1 MSQGEKTLLSFN
13 RGVVSKRGLARLD
26 LERMAMSAAQ
36 QTNWMP
42 RVLGSMMLRPGMKYI
57 DVMFSEDN
65 TGDTGNLTR
74 QMPFVFGVDD
84 TTLIEFGSQRG
95 IGTDQRGKI
104 RFRTNDILLGRP
116 NVDTVVLDS
125 DFGATFTFSAWDDDS
140 DLGADAEIG
149 GFSPFPGQC
158 NLTGTGDA
166 FAKVVQEISV
176 SGADEQVE
184 HSLNIT
190 VITEFIRL
198 RLGKSKN
205 GDDLFRET
213 QLGQGQHNIA
223 FIPDGSSFWIEL
235 ANSANYTALCDDV
248 EIFTKVTTPPHI
260 VEFETGWNDEAQ
272 IAAVRWTQS
281 GDVIY
286 CISRNLSMQ
295 KIERRA
301 YIAPDGSIV
310 RNSWSLVSYGPEDGP
325 FQTLNTDGSTITVS
339 AIEGDI
345 QISASDTIFREE
357 MGPDEHRQGILIR
370 VASQGQVVTEQ
381 VTAEDEFSPTIRV
394 TGNGEAR
401 RFGIIIEN
409 IPPGSGTVTVQFS
422 IGSDSGPFNDTVPQ
436 FTANTSTTFLDEQD
450 GQIIFYRIGVKAGD
464 FTSGPIN
471 CTLTFTGGSR
481 TGIARMRGFTN
492 ENLIDAYVLEPFGSL
507 LASKDWELGEWSGF
521 NGYPS
526 TTDIHENR
534 LWFAGNDRIYGSVS
548 DNYESFDD
556 EVEGDS
562 GPINRNI
569 GSGPIRIIN
578 WMKSFGRLLLG
589 TSENAADV
597 DAARMDGNH
606 PLGVRSSSFDE
617 ALTPT
622 NFNIK
627 TIASKGVFVDRT
639 LQRLYELSYDS
650 AGADYLSVDL
660 SIFAPDYND
669 AGIRQIAVQMKPDVR
684 VHCVRND
691 GTVGVLIYD
700 RLENVICWCEVILG
714 VDTENAQ
721 VGNGIWGVDDV
732 SILPGTVEDQVY
744 YTVSRTIPSAPS
756 EQDHSKHLLKWAMES
771 EAIGGDNNFLAD
783 VWGQYTGAPVSTVN
797 IGTDAT
803 PPLRFDDGHLDNADV
818 SIWADGADRGLA
830 RVDSNGDIDLTLTE
844 IDGVPVD
851 NSPYS
856 NVIWGLPYLARFQSA
871 KLGTLDGIGLLERK
885 KVNKIGFIA
894 SDLHYQGLK
903 YGPDFDNL
911 YDLPLVE
918 QGQDTP
924 ADTIWE
930 DYHEDNFPFGGE
942 WIPDSRICLQAES
955 PRPATILAAIA
966 EFESVEKRSNTKRRA
981 PR

>member
-1 MSQGEKTLLSFN
+1 MSIGEKVLLAFN

-26 LERMAMSAAQ
+26 LERMSMSAEQ

-57 DVMFSEDN
+57 DIMFSEDQP
-65 TGDTGNLTR
+65 GGNLTR

-84 TTLIEFGSQRG
+84 TTLIEFGSDRG
-95 IGTDQRGKI
+95 AGTDQRGKI
-104 RFRTNDILLGRP
+104 RFRTNDVLLTRP
-116 NVDTVVLDS
+116 VVGAVVEDS
-125 DFGATFTFSAWDDDS
+125 DFTSTFTFSEWNDDS
-140 DLGADAEIG
+140 DSGALAQIG
-149 GFSPFPGQC
+149 GFGPVPQFSC
-158 NLTGTGDA
+158 NLLGTGEA
-166 FAKVVQEISV
+166 FAKITQEVDVVGGEELI
-176 SGADEQVE
+176 E

-190 VITEFIRL
+190 VITEFVRL
-198 RLGKSKN
+198 RVGKAKF
-205 GDDLFRET
+205 GDDLIRET
-213 QLGQGQHNIA
+213 NLGQGQHNLA
-223 FIPDGSSFWIEL
+223 FVPDGSSFWIEL
-235 ANSANYTALCDDV
+235 ANSSNYTAACDDV
-248 EIFTKVTTPPHI
+248 EIFNI
-260 VEFETGWNDEAQ
+260 VAPLQIVQFETGWNTEAQ
-272 IAAVRWTQS
+272 IDSVRWTQS

-286 CISRNLSMQ
+286 TISRNLSMQ

-301 YIAPDGSIV
+301 YVDPDGNIV
-310 RNSWSLVSYGPEDGP
+310 RNSWSLVAYGPEDGP
-325 FQTLNTDGSTITVS
+325 FQTLSTDGSTMQVS

-345 QISASDTIFREE
+345 QIQASEPVFRAD
-357 MGPDEHRQGILIR
+357 MGPSDNSAGILVRI
-370 VASQGQVVTEQ
+370 ASQGQVVTEQ
-381 VTAEDEFSPTIRV
+381 VDAADEFSPTIRV

-422 IGSDSGPFNDTVPQ
+422 IGSEDGPFNDTTPQ
-436 FTANTSTTFLDEQD
+436 YTTNTSTTFLDEQD

-481 TGIARMRGFTN
+481 TGIARMTAFTN
-492 ENLIDAYVLEPFGSL
+492 ENQIDAYVLAPFGSL
-507 LASKDWELGEWSGF
+507 LASKDWELGEWSENTGF
-521 NGYPS
+521 PS
-526 TTDIHENR
+526 TVDIHENR

-556 EVEGDS
+556 ETEGDS

-578 WMKSFGRLLLG
+578 WLKSFGRLLMG

-669 AGIRQIAVQMKPDVR
+669 SGIKQIAVQMKPDVR
-684 VHCVRND
+684 VHCVRED
-691 GTVGVLIYD
+691 GTVGVLVYD

-714 VDTENAQ
+714 VDEVQSRLWT
-721 VGNGIWGVDDV
+721 VDDV
-732 SILPGTVEDQVY
+732 SVLPGTVEDQVY
-744 YTVSRTIPSAPS
+744 YTVSRQTVEAR
-756 EQDHSKHLLKWAMES
+756 KYLLKWALES
-771 EAIGGDNNFLAD
+771 EAIGEETNYLAD
-783 VWGQYTGAPVSTVN
+783 VWGQYTGVPVDTVN
-797 IGTDAT
+797 ITTDAT
-803 PPLRFDDGHLDNADV
+803 PPLRLDDDHLDDADV

-830 RVDSNGDIDLTLTE
+830 RVDSNGDIDLSTL
-844 IDGVPVD
+844 DGQPF
-851 NSPYS
+851 S
-856 NVIWGLPYLARFQSA
+856 NVIWGLPYTARFKSA
-871 KLGTLDGIGLLERK
+871 KLGTLDGIGMLERK

-894 SDLHYQGLK
+894 QFLHYQGLQ

-911 YDLPLVE
+911 FDLPLVE
-918 QGQDTP
+918 QGQETP
-924 ADTIWE
+924 ADFIWE

-942 WIPDSRICLQAES
+942 WIPDSRICLQAAS

-966 EFESVEKRSNTKRRA
+966 EFESVEKRSNVKRRA

>member
-1 MSQGEKTLLSFN
+1 MSIGEKVLLAFN

-26 LERMAMSAAQ
+26 LERMAMSASQ

-42 RVLGSMMLRPGMKYI
+42 RVLGSMMLRPGMNYI
-57 DVMFSEDN
+57 DLMKTD
-65 TGDTGNLTR
+65 GNQDPDQLSR

-84 TTLIEFGSQRG
+84 TTLVEFSSGSDGDSPLQFE
-95 IGTDQRGKI
+95 GKI
-104 RFRTNDILLGRP
+104 RFRTNDVLLVRP
-116 NVDTVVLDS
+116 DVTALVSNG
-125 DFGATFTFSAWDDDS
+125 DFTNEFIFFQPQWVDDS
-140 DLGADAEIG
+140 DSGASTTMSG
-149 GFSPFPGQC
+149 SSTPNFTL
-158 NLTGTGDA
+158 NLIGTGDA
-166 FAKVVQEISV
+166 FARVVQEV
-176 SGADEQVE
+176 FVTGGEEQIE
-184 HSLNIT
+184 HSLDIT
-190 VITEFIRL
+190 VITEFCRL
-198 RLGKSKN
+198 RIGKLKN
-205 GDDLFRET
+205 DDDLVRET
-213 QLGQGQHNIA
+213 NLGQGKHNIA

-235 ANSANYTALCDDV
+235 ASSSNYRVVVDDV
-248 EIFTKVTTPPHI
+248 QIFAPI
-260 VEFETGWNDEAQ
+260 GANIIEFDSGWHTRAQ
-272 IAAVRWTQS
+272 VAAVRWAQS

-301 YIAPDGSIV
+301 YIAPDGSVV

-325 FQTLNTDGSTITVS
+325 FQTLSTDGSTMTVS

-345 QISASDTIFREE
+345 QIQSSDGVFRAE
-357 MGPDEHRQGILIR
+357 MGPNDHSAGILVRI
-370 VASQGQVVTEQ
+370 ASSGQVVTEA
-381 VTAEDEFSPTIRV
+381 VDAEDEFSPTIRV
-394 TGNGEAR
+394 TGSGEAR

-409 IPPGSGTVTVQFS
+409 MPPGIGTVTVQFS
-422 IGSDSGPFNDTVPQ
+422 IGSDSGPFNDLDPQ
-436 FTANTSTTFLDEQD
+436 YTTNTSTTFLDEQD

-464 FTSGPIN
+464 FTAGPIN
-471 CTLTFTGGSR
+471 CTLTYTGGSR
-481 TGIARMRGFTN
+481 TGIARMTGFTN
-492 ENLIDAYVLEPFGSL
+492 QNQIDAYVLAPFGSL
-507 LASKDWELGEWSGF
+507 LASKDWELGEWSEHTGF
-521 NGYPS
+521 PS
-526 TTDIHENR
+526 TVDIHENR

-556 EVEGDS
+556 ETEGDS

-650 AGADYLSVDL
+650 SGADYLSVDL

-669 AGIRQIAVQMKPDVR
+669 AGIKQIAVQMKPDVR

-691 GTVGVLIYD
+691 GTVGVLVYD
-700 RLENVICWCEVILG
+700 RLENVICWCEVIMG
-714 VDTENAQ
+714 VDATQ
-721 VGNGIWGVDDV
+721 GNVWTVEDV
-732 SILPGTVEDQVY
+732 AILPGTVEDQVY
-744 YTVSRTIPSAPS
+744 YTVRTSGPQA
-756 EQDHSKHLLKWAMES
+756 QYRHLLKWAK
-771 EAIGGDNNFLAD
+771 EAEAVGGDNNYLAD
-783 VWGQYTGAPVSTVN
+783 VWGQYTGAPTSS
-797 IGTDAT
+797 IDILADST
-803 PPLRFDDGHLDNADV
+803 PPLRIYSGYLNGADV
-818 SIWADGADRGLA
+818 SIWADGSDRGIA
-830 RVDSNGDIDLTLTE
+830 SVVSGVIDLSGIT
-844 IDGVPVD
+844 GQPF
-851 NSPYS
+851 S
-856 NVIWGLPYLARFQSA
+856 NVIWGNPYQARFKSA
-871 KLGTLDGIGLLERK
+871 KLGTLDGIGMLERK

-894 SDLHYQGLK
+894 QFLHYQGLQ

-911 YDLPLVE
+911 SDLPLVE

-942 WIPDSRICLQAES
+942 WIPDSRICLQAAT

-966 EFESVEKRSNTKRRA
+966 EFESVEKRSNVKRRA

>member
-1 MSQGEKTLLSFN
+1 MSIGEKVLLAFN

-26 LERMAMSAAQ
+26 LERMAMSASQ

-57 DVMFSEDN
+57 DIMFSEDSQ
-65 TGDTGNLTR
+65 TGNPQLTR

-84 TTLIEFGSQRG
+84 TTLIEFGSERG
-95 IGTDQRGKI
+95 IGLDQRGKI
-104 RFRTNDILLGRP
+104 RFRTNDILLTRP
-116 NVDTVVLDS
+116 DVGAVVDDPGFTS
-125 DFGATFTFSAWDDDS
+125 GFGFNEWEDDS
-140 DLGADAEIG
+140 DSGATAEVG
-149 GFSPFPGQC
+149 GFATVPFKC
-158 NLTGTGDA
+158 NLIGTGDA
-166 FAKVVQEISV
+166 FAKVVQDVAVIGGE
-176 SGADEQVE
+176 EQLE
-184 HSLNIT
+184 HSLTIT
-190 VITEFIRL
+190 VDQEFCRL
-198 RLGKSKN
+198 RVGKTKN
-205 GDDLFRET
+205 ADDLIRET
-213 QLGQGQHNIA
+213 SLGQGKHNLA
-223 FIPDGSSFWIEL
+223 FVPDGSIFWIEL
-235 ANSANYTALCDDV
+235 ANSSNYNVLVDDV
-248 EIFTKVTTPPHI
+248 DIFDTVASPQI
-260 VEFETGWNDEAQ
+260 VEFETGWNEASE
-272 IAAVRWTQS
+272 IDSVRWTQS

-286 CISRNLSMQ
+286 VIARNLSMQ
-295 KIERRA
+295 KIERRG
-301 YIAPDGSIV
+301 YFDPNGDIV
-310 RNSWSLVSYGPEDGP
+310 RNSWSLVAYGPEDGP
-325 FQTLNTDGSTITVS
+325 FQTLNTDGSTMQVS

-345 QISASDTIFREE
+345 QINASDNVFRAD
-357 MGPDEHRQGILIR
+357 MGPSEHSSGILVRI
-370 VASQGQVVTEQ
+370 ASQGQVVTEA
-381 VTAEDEFSPTIRV
+381 VDAEDEFSPTIRV

-422 IGSDSGPFNDTVPQ
+422 IGSDAGPFNDTTPQ
-436 FTANTSTTFLDEQD
+436 YTTNTSTTFLDEQD

-481 TGIARMRGFTN
+481 TGIARMSAFTN
-492 ENLIDAYVLEPFGSL
+492 ENQIDAYVLAPFGSL
-507 LASKDWELGEWSGF
+507 LASKDWELGEWSERTGF
-521 NGYPS
+521 PS
-526 TTDIHENR
+526 TVDIHENR

-548 DNYESFDD
+548 DNYQSFDD
-556 EVEGDS
+556 ETEGDS

-578 WMKSFGRLLLG
+578 WLKSFGRLLMG

-669 AGIRQIAVQMKPDVR
+669 AGIKQIAVQMKPDVR

-700 RLENVICWCEVILG
+700 RLENVICWCEVIMGLDEVQG
-714 VDTENAQ
+714 TT
-721 VGNGIWGVDDV
+721 WTVDDV
-732 SILPGTVEDQVY
+732 AVLPGTVEDQVY
-744 YTVSRTIPSAPS
+744 YTVNQVRAGPSNR
-756 EQDHSKHLLKWAMES
+756 KHLLKWALES
-771 EAIGGDNNFLAD
+771 EAIGEEDNFLAD
-783 VWGQYTGAPVSTVN
+783 VWGQYTGVPVDTVN
-797 IGTDAT
+797 ITTDAT
-803 PPLRFDDGHLDNADV
+803 PALRLDDGHLNGADV

-830 RVDSNGDIDLTLTE
+830 SVVLGVIDLSALV
-844 IDGVPVD
+844 GQPF
-851 NSPYS
+851 S
-856 NVIWGLPYLARFQSA
+856 NVIWGLPYTARFKSA
-871 KLGTLDGIGLLERK
+871 KLGTLDGIGMLERK

-894 SDLHYQGLK
+894 QFLHYQGLQ

-911 YDLPLVE
+911 FDLPLVE
-918 QGQDTP
+918 QGQETP
-924 ADTIWE
+924 DDFIWE

-942 WIPDSRICLQAES
+942 WIPDSRICLQAAS

-966 EFESVEKRSNTKRRA
+966 EFESVEKRSNVKRRA

>member
-1 MSQGEKTLLSFN
+1 MSQGEKVLLAFN

-26 LERMAMSAAQ
+26 LERMSMSASQ

-42 RVLGSMMLRPGMKYI
+42 RVLGSMMLRPGLKYI
-57 DVMFSEDN
+57 DLMRIAGGG
-65 TGDTGNLTR
+65 GDPDQLSRN
-74 QMPFVFGVDD
+74 MPFVFGVDD
-84 TTLIEFGSQRG
+84 TSLIEFSSDDDGDNPDATG
-95 IGTDQRGKI
+95 PGTL
-104 RFRTNDILLGRP
+104 RFRTNDVLLTRP
-116 NVDTVVLDS
+116 VIDTVVLD
-125 DFGATFTFSAWDDDS
+125 GNFTFDFQFTAWTEES
-140 DLGADAEIG
+140 DLGAEANTD
-149 GFSPFPGQC
+149 GFML
-158 NLTGTGDA
+158 NLIGTGDA
-166 FAKVVQEISV
+166 FARVVQEV
-176 SGADEQVE
+176 QVTTPADEQVE
-184 HSLNIT
+184 HSLEIH
-190 VITEFIRL
+190 VITEFCRL
-198 RLGKSKN
+198 RLGKTKN
-205 GDDLFRET
+205 ADDLVRET
-213 QLGQGQHNIA
+213 QLGQGRHNIA

-235 ANSANYTALCDDV
+235 ASSLNYIVLVDDV
-248 EIFTKVTTPPHI
+248 EIFQALPNNI
-260 VEFETGWNDEAQ
+260 VEFDTGWPLRDQ
-272 IAAVRWTQS
+272 VAAVRWAQS

-286 CISRNLSMQ
+286 VISRNLNMQ
-295 KIERRA
+295 KIERRG
-301 YIAPDGSIV
+301 YFDPDGNIV
-310 RNSWSLVSYGPEDGP
+310 RNSWSLVAYGPEDGP
-325 FQTLNTDGSTITVS
+325 FQTLSTDGSTMTVS
-339 AIEGDI
+339 AIEGSI
-345 QISASDTIFREE
+345 QIEASDDVFREE
-357 MGPDEHRQGILIR
+357 MGPDDHRAGILIR
-370 VASQGQVVTEQ
+370 IASQGQVVTEQ
-381 VTAEDEFSPTIRV
+381 VTSEDEFSPVIRV

-422 IGSDSGPFNDTVPQ
+422 IGSETGPFNDTTPQ
-436 FTANTSTTFLDEQD
+436 YTANTSTTFLDEQD

-471 CTLTFTGGSR
+471 CTLSFTGGSR
-481 TGIARMRGFTN
+481 TGIARMTGFTN
-492 ENLIDAYVLEPFGSL
+492 QSLIDAYVLAPFGSL

-521 NGYPS
+521 DGYPS
-526 TTDIHENR
+526 TVDIHENR

-556 EVEGDS
+556 ETEGDS

-578 WMKSFGRLLLG
+578 WMKSFGRLLIG

-660 SIFAPDYND
+660 SIFAPDYNV
-669 AGIRQIAVQMKPDVR
+669 AGIKQIAVQMKPDVR

-700 RLENVICWCEVILG
+700 RLENVICWAEVILG
-714 VDTENAQ
+714 EEQAVNTS
-721 VGNGIWGVDDV
+721 IWWVEDV
-732 SILPGTVEDQVY
+732 AILPGTVEDQVY
-744 YTVSRTIPSAPS
+744 YVVRERDTSLGPVHSRYR
-756 EQDHSKHLLKWAMES
+756 HLVKWSMED
-771 EAIGGDNNFLAD
+771 EAIGGDDNYLAD
-783 VWGQYTGAPVSTVN
+783 LWGQYTGVPVSTVN
-797 IGTDAT
+797 ITTDAT
-803 PPLRFDDGHLDNADV
+803 PPLRFDDGHFSGVDL
-818 SIWADGADRGLA
+818 SIWADGQDRGIV
-830 RVDSNGDIDLTLTE
+830 RCDSNGDLDLTTTE

-856 NVIWGLPYLARFQSA
+856 NVIWGMPYTARFQSA

-885 KVNKIGFIA
+885 KVNQIGFIA
-894 SDLHYQGLK
+894 QNLHYQGLQ

-918 QGQDTP
+918 LGQVTTD
-924 ADTIWE
+924 DTIWE

-942 WIPDSRICLQAES
+942 WIPDSRICLQAAT
-955 PRPATILAAIA
+955 PRPATLLAAIA
-966 EFESVEKRSNTKRRA
+966 EFESVEKRSNKKRR
-981 PR
+981 

>member
-1 MSQGEKTLLSFN
+1 MSIGEKVLLAFN

-26 LERMAMSAAQ
+26 LERMAMSASQ

-42 RVLGSMMLRPGMKYI
+42 RVLGSMMLRPGMNYI
-57 DVMFSEDN
+57 DLMYSEDSV
-65 TGDTGNLTR
+65 GGNLTR

-84 TTLIEFGSQRG
+84 TTLIEFGSERD
-95 IGTDQRGKI
+95 IGLDQRGKI
-104 RFRTNDILLGRP
+104 RFRTNDVLLTRP
-116 NVDTVVLDS
+116 DVATLVSNG
-125 DFGATFTFSAWDDDS
+125 DFTNNFGFFQPQWVDDS
-140 DLGADAEIG
+140 DSGGATTMSGDSTPT
-149 GFSPFPGQC
+149 FTL
-158 NLTGTGDA
+158 NLIGTGDA
-166 FAKVVQEISV
+166 FARVVQEV
-176 SGADEQVE
+176 FVAGPDEQIE
-184 HSLNIT
+184 HSLDIT
-190 VITEFIRL
+190 VITEFCRL
-198 RLGKSKN
+198 RVGKSKN
-205 GDDLFRET
+205 ADDLVRET
-213 QLGQGQHNIA
+213 NLGQGKHNIA

-235 ANSANYTALCDDV
+235 ASSSNYTVVVDDV
-248 EIFTKVTTPPHI
+248 QIFNPISTDI
-260 VEFETGWNDEAQ
+260 VEFETGWNEADEV
-272 IAAVRWTQS
+272 AAVRWSQS

-286 CISRNLSMQ
+286 VISRNLSMQ
-295 KIERRA
+295 KIQRRA

-310 RNSWSLVSYGPEDGP
+310 RNSWSLVAYGPEDGP
-325 FQTLNTDGSTITVS
+325 FQTLSTDGSTMTVS

-345 QISASDTIFREE
+345 QISSSDGVFRSE
-357 MGPDEHRQGILIR
+357 MGPSDHSAGILVRI
-370 VASQGQVVTEQ
+370 ASSGQVVTEA
-381 VTAEDEFSPTIRV
+381 VDAEDEFSPTIRV
-394 TGNGEAR
+394 TGSGEAR

-409 IPPGSGTVTVQFS
+409 MPPGDGTVTVQFS
-422 IGSDSGPFNDTVPQ
+422 IGSDSGPFNDLDPQ
-436 FTANTSTTFLDEQD
+436 YTTNTSTTFLDEQD

-464 FTSGPIN
+464 FTAGPIN
-471 CTLTFTGGSR
+471 CTLTYTGGSR
-481 TGIARMRGFTN
+481 TGIARMTGFLN
-492 ENLIDAYVLEPFGSL
+492 PNQIDAYVLAPFGSL
-507 LASKDWELGEWSGF
+507 LASKDWELGEWSEHTGF
-521 NGYPS
+521 PS
-526 TTDIHENR
+526 TVDIHENR

-556 EVEGDS
+556 ETEGDS

-578 WMKSFGRLLLG
+578 WLKSFGRLLMG

-669 AGIRQIAVQMKPDVR
+669 AGIKQIAVQMKPDVR

-691 GTVGVLIYD
+691 GTVGVLVYD
-700 RLENVICWCEVILG
+700 RLENVICWCEVIMGLDPVQG
-714 VDTENAQ
+714 TT
-721 VGNGIWGVDDV
+721 WTVDDV
-732 SILPGTVEDQVY
+732 AILPGTVEDQVY
-744 YTVSRTIPSAPS
+744 YTVSQVRAGPTNR
-756 EQDHSKHLLKWAMES
+756 KHLLKWALES
-771 EAIGGDNNFLAD
+771 EAIGGDNNYLSD
-783 VWGQYTGAPVSTVN
+783 VWGQYTGAPTSS
-797 IGTDAT
+797 IDIEADST
-803 PPLRFDDGHLDNADV
+803 PPLRIYEDYLNGADV

-830 RVDSNGDIDLTLTE
+830 SVVSGVIDLSGIT
-844 IDGVPVD
+844 GQPF
-851 NSPYS
+851 S
-856 NVIWGLPYLARFQSA
+856 NVIWGLPYRARFKSA
-871 KLGTLDGIGLLERK
+871 KLGTLDGIGMLERK

-894 SDLHYQGLK
+894 QFLHYQGLQ

-911 YDLPLVE
+911 SDMPLVE

-942 WIPDSRICLQAES
+942 WIPDSRICLQAAT

-966 EFESVEKRSNTKRRA
+966 EFESVEKRSNVKRRA

>member
-1 MSQGEKTLLSFN
+1 MSIGEKVLLAFN

-26 LERMAMSAAQ
+26 LERMSMSAEQ

-42 RVLGSMMLRPGMKYI
+42 RVLGSMMLRPGMKFI
-57 DVMFSEDN
+57 DQMASKDFN
-65 TGDTGNLTR
+65 GGNLTR

-84 TTLIEFGSQRG
+84 TTLIEFGSQAGANPAEAG
-95 IGTDQRGKI
+95 II
-104 RFRTNDILLGRP
+104 RFRTNDVLLIRP
-116 NVDTVVLDS
+116 EVGAVVEDS
-125 DFGATFTFSAWDDDS
+125 DFVAGFGTSEWDDDS
-140 DLGADAEIG
+140 DAGATAQIG
-149 GFSPFPGQC
+149 GFGPVPQFSC
-158 NLTGTGDA
+158 NLLGTGDA
-166 FAKVVQEISV
+166 FAKITQQVSVVGGE
-176 SGADEQVE
+176 ELVE

-190 VITEFIRL
+190 VITEFVRL
-198 RLGKSKN
+198 RVGKTKN
-205 GDDLFRET
+205 ADDLIRET
-213 QLGQGQHNIA
+213 NLGQGRHQLA
-223 FIPDGSSFWIEL
+223 FVPDQSSFWIEL
-235 ANSANYTALCDDV
+235 ANSSSYTAACDDV
-248 EIFTKVTTPPHI
+248 EIFNPINPSI
-260 VEFETGWNDEAQ
+260 VEFNTGWNTEDQ
-272 IAAVRWTQS
+272 IDSVRWTQS

-301 YIAPDGSIV
+301 YVDPDGNIV
-310 RNSWSLVSYGPEDGP
+310 RNSWSLVAYGPEDGP
-325 FQTLNTDGSTITVS
+325 FQTLNTDGSTMQVS

-345 QISASDTIFREE
+345 QINASDNVFRAD
-357 MGPDEHRQGILIR
+357 MGPSDNNAGILVRI
-370 VASQGQVVTEQ
+370 ASQGQVVTES
-381 VTAEDEFSPTIRV
+381 VDAEDEFSPTIRV

-422 IGSDSGPFNDTVPQ
+422 IGSDSGPFNDTSPQ
-436 FTANTSTTFLDEQD
+436 FTTNTSTTFLDEQD

-464 FTSGPIN
+464 FTTGPIN

-481 TGIARMRGFTN
+481 TGIARMTAFTN
-492 ENLIDAYVLEPFGSL
+492 ENQIDAYVLAPFGSL
-507 LASKDWELGEWSGF
+507 LASKDWELGEWSENTGF
-521 NGYPS
+521 PS
-526 TTDIHENR
+526 TVDIHENR

-556 EVEGDS
+556 ETEGDS

-578 WMKSFGRLLLG
+578 WLKSFGRLLMG

-639 LQRLYELSYDS
+639 EQRLYELSYDS

-660 SIFAPDYND
+660 SIFAPDYNVS
-669 AGIRQIAVQMKPDVR
+669 GIKQIAVQMKPDVR
-684 VHCVRND
+684 VHCVRTD

-714 VDTENAQ
+714 VDTVQ
-721 VGNGIWGVDDV
+721 SRLWTVDDV
-732 SILPGTVEDQVY
+732 SILPGVEEDQVY
-744 YTVSRTIPSAPS
+744 YTVSRQTA
-756 EQDHSKHLLKWAMES
+756 EARKYLLKWALES
-771 EAIGGDNNFLAD
+771 EAIGAETNYLAD
-783 VWGQYTGAPVSTVN
+783 VWGQYTGVPVDTVN
-797 IGTDAT
+797 IFTDAT
-803 PPLRFDDGHLDNADV
+803 PPLRLDDDHLDDADV
-818 SIWADGADRGLA
+818 SIWADGADKGLA
-830 RVDSNGDIDLTLTE
+830 RVDSNGDIDLSALV
-844 IDGVPVD
+844 GQPF
-851 NSPYS
+851 S
-856 NVIWGLPYLARFQSA
+856 NVIWGLPYQARFKSA
-871 KLGTLDGIGLLERK
+871 KLGTLDGIGMLERK

-894 SDLHYQGLK
+894 QFLHYQGLQ

-911 YDLPLVE
+911 FDLPLVE
-918 QGQDTP
+918 QGQETP
-924 ADTIWE
+924 ADFIWE

-942 WIPDSRICLQAES
+942 WIPDSRICLQAAS

>member
-1 MSQGEKTLLSFN
+1 MSIGEKVLLAFN

-26 LERMAMSAAQ
+26 LERMSMSAAQ

-42 RVLGSMMLRPGMKYI
+42 RVLGSMMLRPGMKMI
-57 DVMFSEDN
+57 DQMYSEDRPN
-65 TGDTGNLTR
+65 GNLTR

-84 TTLIEFGSQRG
+84 TTLIEFGSERG
-95 IGTDQRGKI
+95 IGADQRGKL
-104 RFRTNDILLGRP
+104 RFRVNDVLLVRP
-116 NVDTVVLDS
+116 TVSTTIPDG
-125 DFGATFTFSAWDDDS
+125 DFTSTFTFSQWNDDS
-140 DLGADAEIG
+140 DLGATAAIG
-149 GFSPFPGQC
+149 SAATPNFTC

-166 FAKVVQEISV
+166 FAKITQEISV
-176 SGADEQVE
+176 AGPDQGVE
-184 HSLNIT
+184 HSMDLH
-190 VITEFIRL
+190 VITEFVRL
-198 RLGKSKN
+198 RIGTTVN
-205 GDDLFRET
+205 GDELVRET
-213 QLGQGQHNIA
+213 NLGQGRHNIA
-223 FIPDGSSFWIEL
+223 FIPPGASFWIEL
-235 ANSANYTALCDDV
+235 ANSSNYTAVCDDC
-248 EIFTKVTTPPHI
+248 EIFQSVQQI
-260 VEFETGWNDEAQ
+260 VQFETGWNDEDD
-272 IAAVRWTQS
+272 IAAVRWSQS

-286 CISRNLSMQ
+286 VISRNLNMQ
-295 KIERRA
+295 KIERRG
-301 YIAPDGSIV
+301 YIDPNGVVV
-310 RNSWSLVSYGPEDGP
+310 RNSWSLVAYGPEDGP
-325 FQTLNTDGSTITVS
+325 FQTLSTDGSTVTVS

-345 QISASDTIFREE
+345 QVQSSADIFDAS
-357 MGPDEHRQGILIR
+357 MAPDEHRAGVLIR
-370 VASQGQVVTEQ
+370 VASQGQVVTEA
-381 VTAEDEFSPTIRV
+381 VNAADEFSPTIRV

-409 IPPGSGTVTVQFS
+409 MPPGIGTITVQFS
-422 IGSDSGPFNDTVPQ
+422 IGSDSGPFNDLTPQ
-436 FTANTSTTFLDEQD
+436 YTSNTNTTFLDEQD

-464 FTSGPIN
+464 FTAGPIN
-471 CTLTFTGGSR
+471 CTLSYTGGSR
-481 TGIARMRGFTN
+481 TGIARMTGFTTSK
-492 ENLIDAYVLEPFGSL
+492 LIDAYVIEPFGSL

-521 NGYPS
+521 DGFPS
-526 TTDIHENR
+526 TVDIHENR

-556 EVEGDS
+556 ETEGDS

-578 WMKSFGRLLLG
+578 WLKSFGRLLLG

-714 VDTENAQ
+714 VDTVQ
-721 VGNGIWGVDDV
+721 SRLWTVDDV
-732 SILPGTVEDQVY
+732 AILPGTVEDQVY
-744 YTVSRTIPSAPS
+744 YTVSHQRVAAR
-756 EQDHSKHLLKWAMES
+756 KYLLKWALES
-771 EAIGGDNNFLAD
+771 EAVGGNNNYLGDA
-783 VWGQYTGAPVSTVN
+783 WGQYTGVPVSTVN
-797 IGTDAT
+797 VTTDAT
-803 PPLRFDDGHLDNADV
+803 PALRIDSGHLDDADV
-818 SIWADGADRGLA
+818 SIWADGADKGLA
-830 RVDSNGDIDLTLTE
+830 RVDSSGDIDLSLLT
-844 IDGVPVD
+844 GAPF
-851 NSPYS
+851 S
-856 NVIWGLPYLARFQSA
+856 NVIWGLPYTALFKSA

-894 SDLHYQGLK
+894 SDLHYQGLQ
-903 YGPDFDNL
+903 YGPDFSNL
-911 YDLPLVE
+911 SDLPLVE

-942 WIPDSRICLQAES
+942 WIPDSRICLQAAT